1 MDTSSNGSR
10 LHTQLLSMIRKEAAN
25 AKKLAELISMVAG
38 HSGAHA
44 LLTEFL
50 EHSRENR
57 HALETRLQVLTGQE
71 PVVMEAPVQDPAGEI
86 LDQPYN
92 PVTAALQT
100 ALTMFTE
107 TMIGYS
113 ILRVHATRY
122 LDWVGEEATSNH
134 LAQQFTKTY
143 ALAIRQVLQLLH
155 DVILWE
161 MDHDGHECLC
171 ICPACRVGVCL
182 CSISAG
188 FLLHDAWRD
197 AGQFYAAAPVM
208 VQHPKKDSPAALA
221 GLQRGQLISGIEHAE
236 LESWFDLYHRFE
248 IAKSGDEINLLV
260 RKSEGILGEVKLTI
274 PE

>member
-1 MDTSSNGSR
+1 MDTSSNVSR
-10 LHTQLLSMIRKEAAN
+10 LHTQLLSMIRKEATN
-25 AKKLAELISMVAG
+25 AKKLADLISMVDG

-50 EHSRENR
+50 DRSLENR
-57 HALETRLQVLTGQE
+57 HALETRLQVLTGQK
-71 PVVMEAPVQDPAGEI
+71 PVMGEAPVQDSVGEVHE
-86 LDQPYN
+86 QPYN
-92 PVTAALQT
+92 PVTTALQI

-122 LDWVGEEATSNH
+122 LDWVGEEGTSNH
-134 LAQQFTKTY
+134 LAEQFTNTY
-143 ALAIRQVLQLLH
+143 ALAIRHVLHMLH

-161 MDHDGHECLC
+161 MDRDGHECLC

-188 FLLHDAWRD
+188 FLLHNAWQE
-197 AGQFYAAAPVM
+197 AGQFYEAAPVM
-208 VQHPKKDSPAALA
+208 VQHPKRDSPAAIA
-221 GLQRGQLISGIEHAE
+221 GLQRGQLIAGMENAE
-236 LESWFDLYHRFE
+236 VESCFDLYHRLE

-260 RKSEGILGEVKLTI
+260 HNSEGNLGEVKLTI
-274 PE
+274 L